1 MTTIESHKDHI
12 KNIQIDSINKTQEI
26 LRMLDDSQNNG
37 SKSLEL
43 LDKQYEQLEKINNT
57 HDTINENLDK
67 SSTIFG
73 KIKYFFFPRKVT
85 NIEKINNNVNNIN
98 SNNITESSNIKDSS
112 NINNSTNINKLT
124 KNKSISIKS
133 NEFVDKTLEDQIDNN
148 IDEINIGV
156 SNLKNIAL
164 EMNFALDR
172 DKQLLDKINNKS
184 EIVTTNMKKI
194 NKEINKLL

>member
-67 SSTIFG
+67 SSTILG

-98 SNNITESSNIKDSS
+98 SNNITDSNNIKDSS

>member
-1 MTTIESHKDHI
+1 MTTIDSHKDHI

-26 LRMLDDSQNNG
+26 LRLLDDSQNNG

-57 HDTINENLDK
+57 HDTINANLDK
-67 SSTIFG
+67 SSTILG

-98 SNNITESSNIKDSS
+98 SNNITDSS
-112 NINNSTNINKLT
+112 NINNSTNINNSININKLT

-172 DKQLLDKINNKS
+172 DNQLLDKINNKS